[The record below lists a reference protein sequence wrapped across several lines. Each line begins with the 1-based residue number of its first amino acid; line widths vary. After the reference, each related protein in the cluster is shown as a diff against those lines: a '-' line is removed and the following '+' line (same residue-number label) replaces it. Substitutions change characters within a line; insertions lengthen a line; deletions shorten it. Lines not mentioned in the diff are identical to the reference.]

1 MTATA
6 STLTRT
12 PRATSAVRGTA
23 LTRSM
28 AAEVVKIVR
37 RRTVLI
43 TAVVVAV
50 VAIGGTTLS
59 ILAAE
64 PAGAPGA
71 GGSGPDAL
79 LTTQSLADAGGG
91 TAVFAQT
98 AAFTYVFLLA
108 VFVGAVAS
116 EFTRG
121 TFRTMLLHQP
131 SRGSLLLGKVS
142 VLVGYAFA
150 AAVGGAVLSWI
161 TARLVAPSQGID
173 TSQWLTVD
181 GLAAGLE
188 DLGRVALF
196 LVGTAIF
203 ATTVGVLAR
212 SVPIGVGVALVWS
225 GPIENIIGDGWTQAE
240 NFFPG
245 LLLRAV
251 LLPGS
256 TDASTA
262 RALATLA
269 VYATVALTITVVA
282 LRRRDVTS

>member
-1 MTATA
+1 MTATVPTTIP
-6 STLTRT
+6 TLPSR
-12 PRATSAVRGTA
+12 PRQGTA
-23 LTRSM
+23 LYRSM
-28 AAEVVKIVR
+28 AAELVKLMR

-43 TAVVVAV
+43 TLAVVAV
-50 VAIGGTTLS
+50 VTIGGTILS
-59 ILAAE
+59 ILSAE
-64 PAGAPGA
+64 SAGPPGS
-71 GGSGPDAL
+71 GGPGPDAL
-79 LTTQSLADAGGG
+79 LSTQSLADAGGG

-108 VFVGAVAS
+108 VFVGAVAT

-121 TFRTMLLHQP
+121 TFRTMLLYQP
-131 SRGSLLLGKVS
+131 RRGLLLLGKVS
-142 VLVGYAFA
+142 VLVGYAFGA
-150 AAVGGAVLSWI
+150 ALIGAVLSWA
-161 TARLVAPSQGID
+161 TARMIAPSQSID
-173 TSQWLTVD
+173 TAQWTSVD

-188 DLGRVALF
+188 DVGRLALF

-203 ATTVGVLAR
+203 ATLVGVLAR

-245 LLLRAV
+245 LLLRSV

-256 TDASTA
+256 TEVSTA
-262 RALATLA
+262 RALATLGTYA
-269 VYATVALTITVVA
+269 VVALAVTVVA